1 MLRFR
6 QDSPTLEG
14 GTTVADTYKGP
25 DRRRE
30 QRRKKTDR
38 REEVRFEP
46 DLEDRRKNNG
56 QRRDDKLFGGR
67 N

>member
-1 MLRFR
+1 M
-6 QDSPTLEG
+6 
-14 GTTVADTYKGP
+14 ADTYKGP
-25 DRRRE
+25 ERRRE

-56 QRRDDKLFGGR
+56 QRKEDKLFGGR

>member
-1 MLRFR
+1 MILLGVSNNR
-6 QDSPTLEG
+6 EG
-14 GTTVADTYKGP
+14 IAVADTYKGP
-25 DRRRE
+25 ERRRE

-46 DLEDRRKNNG
+46 DLEDRRKDYG
-56 QRRDDKLFGGR
+56 RRREDQLFGGR